1 MAKRPKRDRTVR
13 REASRA
19 LDKSRAERLA
29 LAKLEAGGAPE
40 RPRVVSTAALVEP
53 TARSLPCPACGG
65 SVRLV
70 EHTAEERAGR
80 RLRVCVVDC
89 SACGARVERFFEV
102 APPLLN

>member
-13 REASRA
+13 REAARA

-29 LAKLEAGGAPE
+29 LARLEAGGAPE

-53 TARSLPCPACGG
+53 TARGMPCPACGG
-65 SVRLV
+65 SVRLT

-80 RLRVCVVDC
+80 RLRVCRVDC
-89 SACGARVERFFEV
+89 AACGASLERFFEV